1 MAIEDIHAAGG
12 EARRGDHRQAEDVVG
27 GLGGERDLRPRPRLA
42 DRDASGVVL
51 RVSGREFVSMG
62 VITDGKK
69 YGIKEELCFSLPC
82 VCRDG
87 NVQVV
92 EGLKWDKF

>member
-1 MAIEDIHAAGG
+1 M
-12 EARRGDHRQAEDVVG
+12 
-27 GLGGERDLRPRPRLA
+27 
-42 DRDASGVVL
+42 

>member
-1 MAIEDIHAAGG
+1 MAKRGGAIIDKRKTSSAAS
-12 EARRGDHRQAEDVVG
+12 AASAICDHVHDWLIGTQAG
-27 GLGGERDLRPRPRLA
+27 
-42 DRDASGVVL
+42 
-51 RVSGREFVSMG
+51 EFVSMG